1 MDIMEIHKTLSALL
15 DKLKRN
21 RELVSLAELKT
32 KYRKPYTAL
41 CEEIRT
47 TTIAYVQ
54 KAALQ
59 GIRIRKAYFKEALPI
74 IENAIQRSGLLPKI
88 SAAAFKRQDIKEI
101 ERLALALNEQ
111 IKMALE
117 PFYHQHF
124 GLYLTEDCF
133 ADPPR
138 TPDIYNN
145 VNGCILRDG
154 KWIPEELL
162 YGKQDSAA

>member
-59 GIRIRKAYFKEALPI
+59 EFVSARRILKKLCLLLKTQYTGQGCRQRFQPRPSNGRISRK
-74 IENAIQRSGLLPKI
+74 
-88 SAAAFKRQDIKEI
+88 
-101 ERLALALNEQ
+101 LN
-111 IKMALE
+111 
-117 PFYHQHF
+117 
-124 GLYLTEDCF
+124 G
-133 ADPPR
+133 
-138 TPDIYNN
+138 
-145 VNGCILRDG
+145 
-154 KWIPEELL
+154 
-162 YGKQDSAA
+162 

>member
-74 IENAIQRSGLLPKI
+74 IENAIHRSGLLPKI

-101 ERLALALNEQ
+101 ERLALALN
-111 IKMALE
+111 
-117 PFYHQHF
+117 
-124 GLYLTEDCF
+124 
-133 ADPPR
+133 
-138 TPDIYNN
+138 
-145 VNGCILRDG
+145 
-154 KWIPEELL
+154 
-162 YGKQDSAA
+162 